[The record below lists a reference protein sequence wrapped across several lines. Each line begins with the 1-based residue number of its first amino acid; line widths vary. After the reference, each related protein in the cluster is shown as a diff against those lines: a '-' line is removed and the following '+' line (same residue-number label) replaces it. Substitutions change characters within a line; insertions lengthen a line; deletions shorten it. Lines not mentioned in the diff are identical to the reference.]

1 MEVDCRLTT
10 LCQDILV
17 NHMIYRNLTKRL
29 KVTTNL
35 KATILLLVLMVMS
48 QGHMDMETLPN
59 IAQQE
64 GGVIWEPVMICLL
77 VPKVVH
83 RTMVEVLVRMKI

>member
-35 KATILLLVLMVMS
+35 KATILLLVLMAMS
-48 QGHMDMETLPN
+48 QGHMDMETLPIN
-59 IAQQE
+59 ITLIIHLSY
-64 GGVIWEPVMICLL
+64 VDSV
-77 VPKVVH
+77 
-83 RTMVEVLVRMKI
+83 

>member
-17 NHMIYRNLTKRL
+17 NHMIYRNLTKR
-29 KVTTNL
+29 L